1 MVFNQNYFYYIIIFC
16 LLLFYLIKQL
26 NIGVDS
32 FNLESNLTK
41 GMDVYGYKI
50 VDKIGFGGYGV
61 VFKVVDSETK
71 KE

>member
-1 MVFNQNYFYYIIIFC
+1 MFILPSFQ
-16 LLLFYLIKQL
+16 IKQL

-32 FNLESNLTK
+32 LNLESNLTK
-41 GMDVYGYKI
+41 GMELYGYKI
-50 VDKIGFGGYGV
+50 LDKIGFGGYGV